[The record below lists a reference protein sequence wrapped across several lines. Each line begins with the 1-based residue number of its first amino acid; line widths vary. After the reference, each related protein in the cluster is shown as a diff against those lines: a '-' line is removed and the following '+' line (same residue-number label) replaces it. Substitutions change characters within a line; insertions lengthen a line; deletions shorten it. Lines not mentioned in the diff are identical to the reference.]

1 MDKVVE
7 VQQQVKNNAADLQ
20 DYLRDLDNWT
30 KQMEAKD
37 EQLKLAKKN
46 KVPSTVVSNSVL
58 KNTTVVK
65 DKSSSP
71 PKKPRKEPEVVS
83 STKNKSVK
91 PRDYSEWDKFD
102 VDAACEEVEKSQSD
116 TDGGTSED
124 EELEYQKLVLEAV
137 SEKDRGNE
145 WFKKGNFD
153 KAIER
158 YTRGMT
164 LDPTNAV
171 LPANRAM
178 ALLKKGQ
185 YGAAETDCTL
195 ALSID
200 NTYIK
205 AFQRRASARVGMD
218 KYKLA
223 IDDYE
228 EVLKLEPSNKAAQS
242 EKLKLMEKLNSNI
255 DNSVGSNISKPSN
268 FNEKMKGALLPNNYA
283 KPNKRV
289 QDNRDTDK
297 LKDADSIKQI
307 KGTKNDQ
314 EVGDIV
320 LPINKPAHLRSKKPL
335 KRVEIFENT
344 VANKELIKS
353 KVKVDKSEVED
364 VKINT
369 VGLTKQVEK
378 EIANELSKVEIMNTI
393 PAVPS
398 SSAKF
403 LTDWK
408 TLKSIV
414 NRAKYLQQFK
424 STDYGKVFKSSMDGI
439 LFSEIVQ
446 VLNHMVQRGVMPEI
460 IVHQLNGL
468 SRLPR
473 ISAISM
479 FMSKHDLDKLKYVI
493 DELEMVHPQDINQ
506 WKKTFAV

>member
-1 MDKVVE
+1 
-7 VQQQVKNNAADLQ
+7 
-20 DYLRDLDNWT
+20 
-30 KQMEAKD
+30 
-37 EQLKLAKKN
+37 
-46 KVPSTVVSNSVL
+46 
-58 KNTTVVK
+58 
-65 DKSSSP
+65 
-71 PKKPRKEPEVVS
+71 
-83 STKNKSVK
+83 
-91 PRDYSEWDKFD
+91 
-102 VDAACEEVEKSQSD
+102 
-116 TDGGTSED
+116 
-124 EELEYQKLVLEAV
+124 
-137 SEKDRGNE
+137 
-145 WFKKGNFD
+145 
-153 KAIER
+153 
-158 YTRGMT
+158 
-164 LDPTNAV
+164 
-171 LPANRAM
+171 
-178 ALLKKGQ
+178 
-185 YGAAETDCTL
+185 
-195 ALSID
+195 
-200 NTYIK
+200 
-205 AFQRRASARVGMD
+205 
-218 KYKLA
+218 
-223 IDDYE
+223 
-228 EVLKLEPSNKAAQS
+228 
-242 EKLKLMEKLNSNI
+242 MEKLNSNI
-255 DNSVGSNISKPSN
+255 DNSVGSNISKPIN
-268 FNEKMKGALLPNNYA
+268 FNEKMKGALLS
-283 KPNKRV
+283 NKLV
-289 QDNRDTDK
+289 QDNRDPNK
-297 LKDADSIKQI
+297 LKDDDSIKQI

-353 KVKVDKSEVED
+353 EVKVDKSEVED